1 MYSLKEYVVKS
12 SVCEIEYI
20 LYHANVKDII
30 WLKVFNCQKK
40 NVLKKI
46 TVKIRPFYSIENMF
60 YLKWV
65 Q

>member
-12 SVCEIEYI
+12 SVCEIEYM
-20 LYHANVKDII
+20 YHANVKDII

-46 TVKIRPFYSIENMF
+46 TLKIRPFYSIENVF

>member
-40 NVLKKI
+40 KCTNKD
-46 TVKIRPFYSIENMF
+46 NC
-60 YLKWV
+60 
-65 Q
+65 